1 MKKLLLAI
9 AVLFTLAGCSAPTDT
24 ASASAPEQSEVSA
37 EKEAKPKWVYT
48 KVHIFDGPKGGTC
61 VRIKSWDFVSGA
73 LGIYGV
79 SVQFSDETIFK
90 GGKAFLPQG
99 TYMLLDGRCPIC
111 SD

>member
-24 ASASAPEQSEVSA
+24 ASAPEQSEVSA
-37 EKEAKPKWVYT
+37 EKEAKPKWGYT
-48 KVHIFDGPKGGTC
+48 KVNIFDGPKGGAC
-61 VRIKSWDFVSGA
+61 VRIKDWDFASVSGSNCA
-73 LGIYGV
+73 ILVY
-79 SVQFSDETIFK
+79 FSDETIYK

-99 TYMLLDGRCPIC
+99 TYMLLDGKCPIC